1 MGRYSFHSA
10 ILIRVA
16 EIAYARRPSFEV
28 DAPGQ
33 PTMVRR
39 IAWAMLNRP
48 VYREAFD
55 SEGIDVDWDEL
66 HRLAGEQASSGP
78 ASPSVTTAVTE
89 TRSRRDGAGWR
100 SWIPGRNATR
110 GKL

>member
-1 MGRYSFHSA
+1 MRRHSIHRA

-28 DAPGQ
+28 NAPGQ

-48 VYREAFD
+48 LYREAFD
-55 SEGIDVDWDEL
+55 AEGIDVDWDEL
-66 HRLAGEQASSGP
+66 HRLVGEQVSSGTASSP
-78 ASPSVTTAVTE
+78 MVTAVTD
-89 TRSRRDGAGWR
+89 TRSRRDGFGWR
-100 SWIPGRNATR
+100 SWISGRNATR